1 MENKGLQA
9 AFSAAAAVF
18 AVYFGMLSVP
28 LALLA
33 IAMAVD
39 YITGVAAAC
48 ADHML
53 SSRRGLKGILKK
65 LGCIIL
71 VGVAM
76 CTDYL
81 IYAGLS
87 AMNIDIGSGLW
98 FGLLVCFWLLINELI
113 SITEN
118 LIRLDVPVPPFLSG
132 IIKRLKERI
141 EKEGDKNNELK

>member
-39 YITGVAAAC
+39 YITAAC

-76 CTDYL
+76 CADYL